1 LVELRD
7 GEEDGGRVKWA
18 GLKSVDRAVE
28 KVVRVYK
35 QVGEWP
41 VMCPA
46 RSSLSFVVINDI

>member
-1 LVELRD
+1 VELRD

-35 QVGEWP
+35 QVGERP